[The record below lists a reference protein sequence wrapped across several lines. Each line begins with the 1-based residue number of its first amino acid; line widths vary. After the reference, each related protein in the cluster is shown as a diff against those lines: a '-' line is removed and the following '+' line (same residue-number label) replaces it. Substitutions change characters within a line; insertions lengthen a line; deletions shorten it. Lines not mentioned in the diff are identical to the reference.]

1 MIYKNL
7 IEENI
12 YRKLASNTIILFGSE
27 FLDEDVKL
35 TNKSGFKISIRTKED
50 GGRSG
55 KQIGHGV
62 AVKAYLNNE
71 YIDLFVVRQENNTFK
86 CEIDRHKNKNEQN
99 AISRNNNYKIA
110 EKFIE
115 RNGELLSKIYETK
128 EGSIEFNEYINQ
140 IKALNPEF
148 KYSK

>member
-55 KQIGHGV
+55 K
-62 AVKAYLNNE
+62 
-71 YIDLFVVRQENNTFK
+71 
-86 CEIDRHKNKNEQN
+86 
-99 AISRNNNYKIA
+99 
-110 EKFIE
+110 
-115 RNGELLSKIYETK
+115 
-128 EGSIEFNEYINQ
+128 
-140 IKALNPEF
+140 
-148 KYSK
+148 